1 LEGIEMSNIT
11 KIGVVIYILMTLLI
25 LFYQDVV
32 MHKGFEY
39 AVIYLLITIMIL
51 IGDVVVNS

>member
-1 LEGIEMSNIT
+1 MSNTT

-25 LFYQDVV
+25 LFYQDIVR
-32 MHKGFEY
+32 HKGFEY

-51 IGDVVVNS
+51 IGIIVVNS